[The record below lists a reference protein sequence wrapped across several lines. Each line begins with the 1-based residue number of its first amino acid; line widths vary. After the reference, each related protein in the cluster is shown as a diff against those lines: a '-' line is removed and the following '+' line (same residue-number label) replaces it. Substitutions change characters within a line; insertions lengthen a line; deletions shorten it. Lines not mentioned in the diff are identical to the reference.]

1 MPNDL
6 RVTEVPATGTREI
19 VVLQNIHKRFG
30 STHAVNDVSTRFV
43 AGEVHAL
50 LGENGAGKSTL
61 GKIVGG
67 LFPPDEGR
75 LLLDGAE
82 VQYRNIA
89 EARSRG
95 VAMVFQELS
104 LVPDLTVRENICL
117 GMEIARHPLSLL
129 AKRKEIEFCRNL
141 LAEYQ
146 FDFDLD
152 AHVRDLSVASQQLIE
167 VVKALAR
174 RPRVLILDE
183 PTAMLG
189 VRENEKLLNIIRSAR
204 QRGMAVIFVTHHVE
218 EVIEVADRVSLMKD
232 GLLVDSF
239 AVAEDMNAAYIVAK
253 LVGGS
258 GNKVGGRQ
266 KTAVGEEVVQIAGL
280 PARNGGQVD
289 VSVRRGEIVGLYGV
303 VGSGCERIGNAVVG
317 LADIRPSTMTLA
329 GMRYRPATP
338 AHAARRGVSYLPS
351 GRAANC
357 VLPSRS
363 ARENLMLSQLSRV
376 QKAGVLRDRAER
388 ELTKRQLSR
397 FRARYADYDDPITSL
412 SGGNQQKVVLGRSL
426 GREGALLVLEDPT
439 AGVDIGSKQD
449 IHELIRAR
457 AAEGIG
463 VLLVSSDL
471 LETIAICDVIYTVI
485 GGKIVRKFE
494 NPTLDDEGEIIA
506 DVLGTRVEDS
516 EHAAGEFHLRMGSGE

>member
-1 MPNDL
+1 MGNDL
-6 RVTEVPATGTREI
+6 PAEKAQAPGQREI
-19 VVLQNIHKRFG
+19 VILQNIHKRFG
-30 STHAVNDVSTRFV
+30 STHAVNNVTTCFI

-75 LLLDGAE
+75 LLLDGAP
-82 VQYRNIA
+82 VQFRNIA
-89 EARSRG
+89 EARSLG
-95 VAMVFQELS
+95 LAMVFQELS
-104 LVPDLTVRENICL
+104 LVPDLTVRENISL
-117 GMEIARHPLSLL
+117 GMESAWHPLSLL
-129 AKRKEIEFCRNL
+129 AKRKEVEFCRNL

-152 AHVRDLSVASQQLIE
+152 ARVRDLSVATQQLVE

-174 RPRVLILDE
+174 EPRVLVLDE

-189 VRENEKLLNIIRSAR
+189 VRENKKLLKIIRSAR
-204 QRGMAVIFVTHHVE
+204 QRNMAVIFVTHHVE

-239 AVAEDMNAAYIVAK
+239 TVAEEMNAAYIVGK

-258 GNKVGGRQ
+258 GSKVGNSRR
-266 KTAVGEEVVQIAGL
+266 TAVGEEILRIAGL
-280 PARNGGQVD
+280 PARNGGSVD
-289 VSVRRGEIVGLYGV
+289 VPVHRREIVGLYGV

-329 GMRYRPATP
+329 GMPYRAVTP

-351 GRAANC
+351 GRATNC

-363 ARENLMLSQLSRV
+363 VRENLMLSQLSRI
-376 QKAGVLRDRAER
+376 QSAGVLHDRAER
-388 ELTKRQLSR
+388 ESTRKQLSHLR
-397 FRARYADYDDPITSL
+397 TRYADYDEPITNL

-426 GREGALLVLEDPT
+426 GRKGVLLVLEDPT
-439 AGVDIGSKQD
+439 AGVDIGSKED
-449 IHELIRAR
+449 IHGLIRAR

-463 VLLVSSDL
+463 VLLISSDL
-471 LETIAICDVIYTVI
+471 PETIAICDAIYTII
-485 GGKIVRKFE
+485 GGNIVRKFE
-494 NPTLDDEGEIIA
+494 NPTLDDEPEIIA
-506 DVLGTRVEDS
+506 DVLGGRVEDS
-516 EHAAGEFHLRMGSGE
+516 EHAAGHFHLRMGSGE